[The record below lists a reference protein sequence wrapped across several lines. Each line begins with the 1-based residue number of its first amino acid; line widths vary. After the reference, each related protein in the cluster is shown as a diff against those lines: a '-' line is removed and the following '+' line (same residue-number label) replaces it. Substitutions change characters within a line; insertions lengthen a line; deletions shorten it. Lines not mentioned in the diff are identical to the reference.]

1 MAGSPYVNAAIGG
14 ICLSFV
20 MGAYAFSMRSV
31 KQTGITSEEIKQFKE
46 RKERELK
53 N

>member
-1 MAGSPYVNAAIGG
+1 MAGRNTLIGG

-20 MGAYAFSMRSV
+20 VGAYAYSMRSV
-31 KQTGITSEEIKQFKE
+31 KQTGITSEEVKQFKE